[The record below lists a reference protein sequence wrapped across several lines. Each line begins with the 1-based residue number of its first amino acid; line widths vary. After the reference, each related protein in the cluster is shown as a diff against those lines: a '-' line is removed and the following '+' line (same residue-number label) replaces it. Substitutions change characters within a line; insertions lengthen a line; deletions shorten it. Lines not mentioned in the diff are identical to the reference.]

1 MDIRV
6 VNIGP
11 KSRLG
16 MAALAAGVIV
26 VGGTLL
32 VLGAAL
38 LLALAAAGAVIG
50 TGVVLY
56 NRLTGRSRR
65 AAELHARLR
74 AERSSQ
80 WARHGLDPRLEV
92 QMPDATNDAR
102 PLPPARDDA

>member
-6 VNIGP
+6 VNIAP

-32 VLGAAL
+32 VIGAAL
-38 LLALAAAGAVIG
+38 LLALAATGAVLG
-50 TGVVLY
+50 TGFVLY
-56 NRLTGRSRR
+56 NRLTGRGRA
-65 AAELHARLR
+65 AAELRERLR
-74 AERSSQ
+74 AEQSSQ
-80 WARHGLDPRLEV
+80 WARNGLDPRLEV
-92 QMPDATNDAR
+92 HAADATRVAR